1 MTRIKSLSGSQTS
14 PVVLCMQNSV
24 ISTRITSLHG
34 SQTSPV
40 VLCMLNNVISIRITS
55 LYCSQTSFVVFAC
68 KTRLS
73 FCACNSAW
81 LAPELLV
88 SMGPST
94 HLWIL
99 NAKQHLLVQHTSL
112 YGCQTS
118 PVVLCM
124 QNRVIS
130 TRITRLHGFQPSS
143 VVLCIQNS
151 HLRKKNCKSV
161 RVPDFTC
168 DFLHAKQHA

>member
-1 MTRIKSLSGSQTS
+1 MIRINSLYWSQTS

-24 ISTRITSLHG
+24 ISNRITFLHG

-55 LYCSQTSFVVFAC
+55 LYGSHTSFVIFAS
-68 KTRLS
+68 KTHLS
-73 FCACNSAW
+73 LCACNSAW

-94 HLWIL
+94 PLWIL
-99 NAKQHLLVQHTSL
+99 NAKQRLLVQHTSL

-118 PVVLCM
+118 PVVLCK
-124 QNRVIS
+124 QNGVIR
-130 TRITRLHGFQPSS
+130 TWITSLYGTQPSS
-143 VVLCIQNS
+143 VVFACITATFG
-151 HLRKKNCKSV
+151 
-161 RVPDFTC
+161 PE
-168 DFLHAKQHA
+168 